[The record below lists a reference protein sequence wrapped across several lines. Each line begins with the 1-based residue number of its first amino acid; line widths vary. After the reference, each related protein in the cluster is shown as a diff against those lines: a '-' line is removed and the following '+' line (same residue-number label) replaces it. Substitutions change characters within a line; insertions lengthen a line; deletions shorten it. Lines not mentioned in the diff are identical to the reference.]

1 MSITLLL
8 EQNVSRY
15 FARNER
21 TLTIVYKGS
30 SVFQFCV
37 SHFISSFFFINGL
50 SPALFLISIFDDLFE
65 KTKA

>member
-8 EQNVSRY
+8 EQNVYRY
-15 FARNER
+15 FAPNER

-37 SHFISSFFFINGL
+37 SHLFLYGL
-50 SPALFLISIFDDLFE
+50 SPALFLISIFDHLFE
-65 KTKA
+65 TTKA

>member
-8 EQNVSRY
+8 EQNVYRY

-37 SHFISSFFFINGL
+37 SLTFLCGL
-50 SPALFLISIFDDLFE
+50 SLALFLVFFYI
-65 KTKA
+65 